1 MVCKWQRNYNIIH
14 YVMSRIWSITY
25 YISYTQEFLRIIFQF
40 SAMIININRNRNFIA
55 TNTQIRTRK
64 NKQTTII
71 HVKFLNWFLK
81 ELSRIE
87 KVNETKK
94 KWKFIWI
101 YQFNRFR
108 KRRCSVTKFWFCS
121 SESVVS
127 IMVGSRLIS

>member
-1 MVCKWQRNYNIIH
+1 
-14 YVMSRIWSITY
+14 MSRIWSITY

-71 HVKFLNWFLK
+71 HVKFLNCFLK

-94 KWKFIWI
+94 KMETYMNI
-101 YQFNRFR
+101 
-108 KRRCSVTKFWFCS
+108 
-121 SESVVS
+121 S
-127 IMVGSRLIS
+127 I